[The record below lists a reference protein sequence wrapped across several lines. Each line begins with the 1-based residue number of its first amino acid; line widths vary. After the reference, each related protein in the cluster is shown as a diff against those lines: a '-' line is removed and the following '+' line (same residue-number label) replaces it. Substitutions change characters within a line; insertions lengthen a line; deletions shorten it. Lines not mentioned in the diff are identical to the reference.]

1 MTVKDLSLKV
11 KEILITEEQIK
22 QRVKELGQK
31 ISEDYKESSDFLMV
45 CILKGGVIFMADL
58 LRQITIPVK
67 IEFMAVSSYGN
78 STSSS
83 GIVRILKDLDTSI
96 EDKDVLLVEDIVDT
110 GLTLRYITE
119 YLRGRKPRSLKICT
133 MLDKPSRRKVD
144 VEIHYKGFE
153 IPDKFVIGYG
163 LDYAGLYRNL
173 PYIGVLE

>member
-1 MTVKDLSLKV
+1 MTDIKNKV
-11 KEILITEEQIK
+11 KEILITEQQLKDKVI
-22 QRVKELGQK
+22 ELGKQ
-31 ISEDYKESSDFLMV
+31 ISEDYKNSDDFLMV

-58 LRQITIPVK
+58 IRAVDVPVK

-83 GIVRILKDLDTSI
+83 GIVRIMKDLDTSI
-96 EDKDVLLVEDIVDT
+96 EGKDVLLVEDIVDT
-110 GLTLRYITE
+110 GLTLKYIKE
-119 YLRGRKPRSLKICT
+119 YLLARKPKSLKICT
-133 MLDKPSRRKVD
+133 MLDKPSRRKVQVD
-144 VEIHYKGFE
+144 VDYKGFE